1 MKFKDIFL
9 IPNLVTITRFIITI
23 YLFLNLTPD
32 QFSITNLIVIIA
44 IIKSQFLLNEKLF
57 PSDSLSGINKTVYF
71 EDFIN

>member
-9 IPNLVTITRFIITI
+9 IPNLVTIARLLITI

-44 IIKSQFLLNEKLF
+44 IIKVLIIKNWPRDLLK
-57 PSDSLSGINKTVYF
+57 NKK
-71 EDFIN
+71 IK